1 MNSRSLKR
9 IEMNRTWAAF
19 LLIGFVGQGAIASG
33 PQSDLADRSVELRAL
48 EVEVEKR
55 EQFNISAYQV
65 TTELC
70 YIFEFRKARE
80 LPLVTTLA
88 SLIEEDA
95 ALAAGS
101 FHDRKLRQSL
111 RRWLDLAG
119 DSALSTFRPLAEE
132 STAKRL
138 INHPEYR
145 RAVNECSQRLG
156 FDLSTIFDS
165 ELLKHHAANSMG
177 AIGVTTLLGARVLTK
192 AVRLFGTFGPR
203 TRTAL
208 KTAGIGIGVV
218 GTTAAVAEVYGWID
232 HEHRIQAM
240 NENSRNTSVAMGA
253 HNRVPR
259 CSVQFDSELERDL
272 AIFARLTIEG
282 TSEPERAARFDQ
294 LRNQN
299 DAIEVMNSNLRRRK
313 LELEESTDPAV
324 VCTVKE
330 TNLKIGMILIYFAA
344 LEKRK

>member
-1 MNSRSLKR
+1 MDRML
-9 IEMNRTWAAF
+9 AAF
-19 LLIGFVGQGAIASG
+19 LLIGFVGQGAFASG
-33 PQSDLADRSVELRAL
+33 LQSDVADRNVELRAL
-48 EVEVEKR
+48 EAEVEKR
-55 EQFNISAYQV
+55 EQFNSSAYQV

-95 ALAAGS
+95 ALAVGS
-101 FHDRKLRQSL
+101 FHDRKLRRSL

-119 DSALSTFRPLAEE
+119 DSALSTFRPLGEE

-145 RAVNECSQRLG
+145 RAVHDCGQRLG
-156 FDLSTIFDS
+156 FDVRTIFDS
-165 ELLKHHAANSMG
+165 ELRKHHAANSLG
-177 AIGVTTLLGARVLTK
+177 AMGVTTLLGARVLTK

-203 TRTAL
+203 ARTAL
-208 KTAGIGIGVV
+208 KTAGIGVGVA

-240 NENSRNTSVAMGA
+240 NENSRNVSAAMEA
-253 HNRVPR
+253 QNRAPR
-259 CSVQFDSELERDL
+259 CSVQFDSQLERDL

-282 TSEPERAARFDQ
+282 TSEAERAERFDQ
-294 LRNQN
+294 LINQN
-299 DAIEVMNSNLRRRK
+299 EAIELMNSNFRRLN
-313 LELEESTDPAV
+313 LELEGSPAPTV
-324 VCTVKE
+324 VCAVKE
-330 TNLKIGMILIYFAA
+330 TNLKIGLILIYFSE
-344 LEKRK
+344 LRKRVHPVSIH